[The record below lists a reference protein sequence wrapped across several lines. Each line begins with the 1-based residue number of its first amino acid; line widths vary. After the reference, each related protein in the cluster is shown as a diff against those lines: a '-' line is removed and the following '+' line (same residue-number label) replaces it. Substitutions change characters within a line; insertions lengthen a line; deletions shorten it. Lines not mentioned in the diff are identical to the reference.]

1 MRKLITF
8 LSAAAVAVSLFA
20 IAAPT
25 AHAASGDPIYVSV
38 GDSLSVGY
46 QPGRGRTDSGF
57 VDDLWSRV
65 RMTTPRLELKKF
77 GCPGETTQAMISGLN
92 AGCEYA
98 AGTQLDAAV
107 KYLQN
112 HSADVAFITITI
124 GVNDVLNRCMDF
136 HTGIL
141 HRTCVVAFRPK
152 LRQRLMDIIDE
163 LRTAVGTDI
172 PIVGMTYYN
181 PFLGFWGLVP
191 HGRRLAHVDA
201 RAWGPFNRGVKNA
214 YGDAGAV
221 VANVARKFEINNWSD
236 RVLLRG
242 RGLVPLNVGLT
253 CRWTFFCTR
262 RFFGD
267 PHPTLTGYE
276 RIGGTFFRTLKPLL

>member
-8 LSAAAVAVSLFA
+8 FSAAAVALSLFA
-20 IAAPT
+20 IAAPA

-65 RMTTPRLELKKF
+65 RATMPRLELKKF

-112 HSADVAFITITI
+112 HSADVAFITVTI
-124 GVNDVLNRCMDF
+124 GVNDVLNKCMDF

-141 HRTCVVAFRPK
+141 HRKCVVAFRPK
-152 LRQRLMDIIDE
+152 LRQRLMHIIDE
-163 LRTAVGTDI
+163 LRTAVGTNV
-172 PIVGMTYYN
+172 PIVGLTYHD

-191 HGRRLAHVDA
+191 HGRRLARVDA
-201 RAWGPFNRGVKNA
+201 RAWVPFNRGLKNA
-214 YGDAGAV
+214 YRDAGAV
-221 VANVARKFEINNWSD
+221 VANVARTF
-236 RVLLRG
+236 RVNDFSHTVFVEGRG
-242 RGLVPLNVGLT
+242 RLPLNVART
-253 CRWTFFCTR
+253 CRWTWFCTR

-267 PHPTLTGYE
+267 PHPTPTGYE
-276 RIGGTFFRTLKPLL
+276 VIGRTFYRKLKPLL